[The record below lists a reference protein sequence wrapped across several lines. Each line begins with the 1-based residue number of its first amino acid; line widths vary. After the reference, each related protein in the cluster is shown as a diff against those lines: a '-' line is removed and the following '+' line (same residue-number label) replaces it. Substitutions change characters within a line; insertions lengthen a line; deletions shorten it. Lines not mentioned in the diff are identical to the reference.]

1 MFTCLVHTD
10 FIAGSS
16 EFSLF
21 LLVFVIKVFL
31 PNSINNVT
39 YFDFC
44 GVEIKFF
51 YITYMN
57 FGI

>member
-1 MFTCLVHTD
+1 MCLIHTD

-21 LLVFVIKVFL
+21 LLVVIIKVPL

-44 GVEIKFF
+44 GLDMKSFDV
-51 YITYMN
+51 TCMN